1 MPYQRIR
8 RMMALDLPRLL
19 PYLEQRLGDAD
30 AAASA
35 LNETSIRTW
44 RLQEKRASDQDQ
56 DQGQDRVWL
65 LVVTA
70 QVTAEHQL
78 RSRGARVSSGDS
90 HQRVRLLAHAHRE
103 LVALLHWEGMPLLEA
118 AETLGLDPSVPVS
131 RYAAARDRLREALM
145 SVGGLEG

>member
-1 MPYQRIR
+1 MHYQRIR

-44 RLQEKRASDQDQ
+44 RLQERRTQGASGHD
-56 DQGQDRVWL
+56 QDRVWL

-78 RSRGARVSSGDS
+78 RSRGARVSSGDG

-118 AETLGLDPSVPVS
+118 AETLGLDTSVPVS

-145 SVGGLEG
+145 SVAGSEG